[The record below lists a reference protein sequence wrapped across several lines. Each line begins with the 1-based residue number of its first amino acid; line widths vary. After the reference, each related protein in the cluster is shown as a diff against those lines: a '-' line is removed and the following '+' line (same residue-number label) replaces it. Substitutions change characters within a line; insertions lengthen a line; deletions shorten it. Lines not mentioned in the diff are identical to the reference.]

1 MPNFKHVSNAGE
13 DFCALQNGSLE
24 KVWIS
29 GKVSAVF
36 SVKLARFT
44 EARAMEQV
52 RLSPSKGSSV

>member
-1 MPNFKHVSNAGE
+1 MPNFKHMSNAGE
-13 DFCALQNGSLE
+13 DFSASQNRSLE

-44 EARAMEQV
+44 EARTMEQV
-52 RLSPSKGSSV
+52 

>member
-1 MPNFKHVSNAGE
+1 MPNFKHMSNAGE

-52 RLSPSKGSSV
+52 